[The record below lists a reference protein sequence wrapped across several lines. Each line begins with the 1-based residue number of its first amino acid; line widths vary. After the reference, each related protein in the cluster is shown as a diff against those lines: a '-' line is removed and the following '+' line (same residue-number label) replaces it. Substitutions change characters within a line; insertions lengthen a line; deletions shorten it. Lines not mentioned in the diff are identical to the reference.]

1 MNLDTQFKLKNN
13 PVYIKYLRENSYW
26 YKLLNR
32 EPTSFKSFEEE
43 LKLNYKLRPS
53 DRLSQAL
60 DYIEMFETIMS
71 TLK

>member
-13 PVYIKYLRENSYW
+13 PLYIKYLRENSYW
-26 YKLLNR
+26 YKILNR
-32 EPTSFKSFEEE
+32 EPNSFKTFEDEV
-43 LKLNYKLRPS
+43 KVNYKLRPE

-60 DYIEMFETIMS
+60 DYIEMLETIMS

>member
-13 PVYIKYLRENSYW
+13 PLYIKYLRENSYW

-32 EPTSFKSFEEE
+32 EPNSFKLFEEE

>member
-1 MNLDTQFKLKNN
+1 MNLDTQFKLKGN
-13 PVYIKYLRENSYW
+13 PLYIKYLRENSYW

-32 EPTSFKSFEEE
+32 EPNSFKIFEEE

-53 DRLSQAL
+53 DKLSQAL

>member
-13 PVYIKYLRENSYW
+13 PLYIKYLRENSHW
-26 YKLLNR
+26 YKMLNR
-32 EPTSFKSFEEE
+32 EPNSFKLFEEE
-43 LKLNYKLRPS
+43 LKVNYKLRPS

>member
-13 PVYIKYLRENSYW
+13 PLYIKYLRENSHW
-26 YKLLNR
+26 YKALNR
-32 EPTSFKSFEEE
+32 EPNSFKLFEEE
-43 LKLNYKLRPS
+43 LKVNYKLRPS

>member
-1 MNLDTQFKLKNN
+1 MNLDTQFKLKTN
-13 PVYIKYLRENSYW
+13 PIYIKYLRENSYW

-32 EPTSFKSFEEE
+32 EPNSFKSFEEE

>member
-1 MNLDTQFKLKNN
+1 MNLNLQYKINQDPKQHQF
-13 PVYIKYLRENSYW
+13 LRENSYW

-32 EPTSFKSFEEE
+32 EPNSFKSFEEE

-53 DRLSQAL
+53 DRLSRVL

>member
-1 MNLDTQFKLKNN
+1 MNLDTQFKIKNN
-13 PVYIKYLRENSYW
+13 PLYIRYLRENSNW
-26 YKLLNR
+26 YKILNR
-32 EPTSFKSFEEE
+32 EPNSFKTFEEE
-43 LKLNYKLRPS
+43 VKANYKLRPA

>member
-1 MNLDTQFKLKNN
+1 MNLDMQFKLKNN
-13 PVYIKYLRENSYW
+13 PLYIKYLRENSHW
-26 YKLLNR
+26 YKVLNR
-32 EPTSFKSFEEE
+32 EPNSFKLFEEE
-43 LKLNYKLRPS
+43 LKVNYKLRPS

>member
-13 PVYIKYLRENSYW
+13 PLYIKYLRENSHW
-26 YKLLNR
+26 YKVLNR
-32 EPTSFKSFEEE
+32 EPNSFKLFEEE
-43 LKLNYKLRPS
+43 LKVNYKLRPS

>member
-13 PVYIKYLRENSYW
+13 PLYIKYLRENSYW
-26 YKLLNR
+26 YKILNR
-32 EPTSFKSFEEE
+32 EPNSFKTFEEE
-43 LKLNYKLRPS
+43 VKTNYKLRPS
-53 DRLSQAL
+53 DRISQAL